1 MKIKM
6 LMDSCGTAN
15 ESGNATKIYKKD
27 EQVECNAKWQQDLA
41 KVFVAEGQAMEIKT
55 VEPEEKKVT
64 KKKTEAKPKKKK
76 AVKK

>member
-6 LMDSCGTAN
+6 LQDACGTAN

-27 EQVECNAKWQQDLA
+27 EHVECNSKWEQDLA
-41 KVFVAEGQAMEIKT
+41 SVFVAEGQAMEIKT
-55 VEPEEKKVT
+55 VEPTET
-64 KKKTEAKPKKKK
+64 KAKPKKKK